1 MNRLASF
8 CVNHDRLTPGLYL
21 SRVDGDAV
29 TYDLRMVVPNA
40 GTYLDNDG
48 IHTFEHLFATYARN
62 SEYSDRVI
70 YVGPMGC
77 RTGFYLVVRDS
88 ISKEEVISLV
98 RRTMDFIAAY
108 EGEIPGATRIEC
120 GNYRE
125 HSLEK
130 ARAYAASMAG
140 VLRDWTPDKM
150 AYLP

>member
-1 MNRLASF
+1 MERIESF

-150 AYLP
+150 AHLP